1 MADIQM
7 PQLGETVTEGTITKW
22 FKQIGEQV
30 AEDEPLFEVSTD
42 KVDSEVPSPVSGV
55 LSEILVQEGDTVDV
69 GVVLARI
76 GDAAA
81 GGGEAPAAEQAPAEA
96 EAPAEAAAPAE
107 EAPAQAPGAEQA
119 PAASPAPAEAPAA
132 EAPAAEA
139 PAAEAPAAEAPAAQA
154 PAAEADAAEAP
165 AADAPAAAAAAGAP
179 AADAPAAAAA
189 EPPAA
194 APAAAQ
200 PAPAAASAPAAAPP
214 AEGEPGAN
222 GRLLSP
228 VVRRLISENNL
239 DPGAIPGTGPGGRIT
254 RNDVLAVLD
263 QGGGAAAAQ
272 APAPAAAPSEA
283 PATAPAPTAAPAQP
297 AAPAPAPAAPAAAP
311 QPVARAGER
320 DTTIPHTNIRRRTAE
335 HMIRSKQ
342 TSAHVYASIEV
353 DFEGVERVRSAEREA
368 FKAAEGFGL
377 TYLPFISRAVI
388 DAIRDYPEVNASF
401 GENELIVHNYVNL
414 GIAVDL
420 DFKGL
425 MVPVIHDADGKRL
438 RALAREV
445 SDLARRARSKQLG
458 PDDIAGGTFTI
469 TNAGP
474 FGTTLTLP
482 VINQPQV
489 AIVSTDGVKRRP
501 VVVDLPDGSEGIAIH
516 SVGNITLTWDHRAFD
531 GAYAA
536 SFLRQVKEIIETR
549 DWAPELA

>member
-22 FKQIGEQV
+22 FKQVGEQV

-42 KVDSEVPSPVSGV
+42 KVDSEVPSPVTGV
-55 LSEILVQEGDTVDV
+55 LSEILVPEGETVDV

-76 GDAAA
+76 GDAPAD
-81 GGGEAPAAEQAPAEA
+81 GGEATDQAQAAEQAPAAEQAEA
-96 EAPAEAAAPAE
+96 
-107 EAPAQAPGAEQA
+107 AEQA
-119 PAASPAPAEAPAA
+119 PAAEQAEAAEQPESPEPEAEAPAPEAPASEQAEAEPVSGAETVAEQPEQRQEPREAPATEAPAA

-139 PAAEAPAAEAPAAQA
+139 PAATQAPAAEAPAAAGPA
-154 PAAEADAAEAP
+154 PAAE
-165 AADAPAAAAAAGAP
+165 GAP
-179 AADAPAAAAA
+179 A
-189 EPPAA
+189 
-194 APAAAQ
+194 
-200 PAPAAASAPAAAPP
+200 S
-214 AEGEPGAN
+214 N

-239 DPGAIPGTGPGGRIT
+239 DPAAIVGTGPGGRIT
-254 RNDVLAVLD
+254 RNDVLSVLD
-263 QGGGAAAAQ
+263 QGGAVAA
-272 APAPAAAPSEA
+272 APAAAA
-283 PATAPAPTAAPAQP
+283 PAQPAPTQPAQP
-297 AAPAPAPAAPAAAP
+297 AAPAAPAAAQAPAAAP
-311 QPVARAGER
+311 APAPAPAAQPVARAGER
-320 DTTIPHTNIRRRTAE
+320 DTTIAHTNIRRRTAE
-335 HMIRSKQ
+335 HMTRSKQ

-353 DFEGVERVRSAEREA
+353 DFEGVDRVRSAEREA
-368 FKAAEGFGL
+368 FKAAEGFSL

-388 DAIRDYPEVNASF
+388 DAIREYPEVNASF

-425 MVPVIHDADGKRL
+425 MVPVIHDADGKRM
-438 RALAREV
+438 RALAREI
-445 SDLARRARSKQLG
+445 SDLARRARAKQLG

-469 TNAGP
+469 TNPGP
-474 FGTTLTLP
+474 FGTTMTLP
-482 VINQPQV
+482 IINQPQV

-536 SFLRQVKEIIETR
+536 SFLRGIKEIIETR

>member
-22 FKQIGEQV
+22 FKQVGEQV

-42 KVDSEVPSPVSGV
+42 KVDSEVPSPVTGV
-55 LSEILVQEGDTVDV
+55 VSEILVPEGETVDV
-69 GVVLARI
+69 GVLLARI
-76 GDAAA
+76 GDAPA
-81 GGGEAPAAEQAPAEA
+81 GGGEATEQAPAAEQAPAQ
-96 EAPAEAAAPAE
+96 AEAAEP
-107 EAPAQAPGAEQA
+107 EAPAQAEPEASTEAEPEPVPGAESAAEQPERRQEPPAAPAATEAPATEAPATEAPAATQA
-119 PAASPAPAEAPAA
+119 PAARAPAA
-132 EAPAAEA
+132 E
-139 PAAEAPAAEAPAAQA
+139 
-154 PAAEADAAEAP
+154 
-165 AADAPAAAAAAGAP
+165 GAP
-179 AADAPAAAAA
+179 A
-189 EPPAA
+189 
-194 APAAAQ
+194 
-200 PAPAAASAPAAAPP
+200 S
-214 AEGEPGAN
+214 N

-239 DPGAIPGTGPGGRIT
+239 DPAAIVGTGPGGRIT
-254 RNDVLAVLD
+254 RNDVLSVLD
-263 QGGGAAAAQ
+263 QGGAVAAAA
-272 APAPAAAPSEA
+272 APAA
-283 PATAPAPTAAPAQP
+283 PAQPAPTQPAQP
-297 AAPAPAPAAPAAAP
+297 AAPAAQAPAAAP
-311 QPVARAGER
+311 ASAPAPAAQPVARAGER
-320 DTTIPHTNIRRRTAE
+320 DTTIAHTNIRRRTAE
-335 HMIRSKQ
+335 HMTRSKQ

-368 FKAAEGFGL
+368 FKAAEGFSL
-377 TYLPFISRAVI
+377 TYLPFISRAVV
-388 DAIRDYPEVNASF
+388 DAIREYPEANASF

-425 MVPVIHDADGKRL
+425 MVPVIHDADGKRM
-438 RALAREV
+438 RALAREI
-445 SDLARRARSKQLG
+445 SDLARRARAKQLG

-469 TNAGP
+469 TNPGP
-474 FGTTLTLP
+474 FGTTMTLP
-482 VINQPQV
+482 IINQPQV

-536 SFLRQVKEIIETR
+536 SFLREIKEIIETR

>member
-22 FKQIGEQV
+22 FKNVGDQV

-69 GVVLARI
+69 GVVLARV
-76 GDAAA
+76 GDAPAGDQAA
-81 GGGEAPAAEQAPAEA
+81 APAEPAPAPA
-96 EAPAEAAAPAE
+96 ETAPAEPEPAPAPAEAAAPAA
-107 EAPAQAPGAEQA
+107 EAAP
-119 PAASPAPAEAPAA
+119 APAA
-132 EAPAAEA
+132 ETAPAPPAPAAETA
-139 PAAEAPAAEAPAAQA
+139 PEAP
-154 PAAEADAAEAP
+154 
-165 AADAPAAAAAAGAP
+165 APAAAAP
-179 AADAPAAAAA
+179 
-189 EPPAA
+189 
-194 APAAAQ
+194 Q
-200 PAPAAASAPAAAPP
+200 PAPAPP
-214 AEGEPGAN
+214 APSGDGGQAVPARQGTN
-222 GRLLSP
+222 GLLLSP
-228 VVRRLISENNL
+228 VVRRLIAENNL
-239 DPGAIPGTGPGGRIT
+239 DPGTISGTGPGGRIT
-254 RNDVLAVLD
+254 RNDVLSVLD
-263 QGGGAAAAQ
+263 HGAAA
-272 APAPAAAPSEA
+272 P
-283 PATAPAPTAAPAQP
+283 AAPAQP
-297 AAPAPAPAAPAAAP
+297 AAAAPAPAPARPAAPAP

-320 DTTIPHTNIRRRTAE
+320 DTAIPHTNIRRRTAE
-335 HMIRSKQ
+335 HMVRSLA

-353 DFEGVERVRSAEREA
+353 DFEGVERARAAAKGA
-368 FKAAEGFGL
+368 FKASEGFSL

-388 DAIRDYPEVNASF
+388 DAIREFPEVNATF

-445 SDLARRARSKQLG
+445 GDLAGRARSKQLG

-469 TNAGP
+469 TNPGP
-474 FGTTLTLP
+474 FGTTMTLP
-482 VINQPQV
+482 IINQPQV

-501 VVVDLPDGSEGIAIH
+501 VVIDLPDGSEGIAIH

-536 SFLRQVKEIIETR
+536 AFLRRIKEIVESR
-549 DWAPELA
+549 DWAAELA